1 MLKREKTNGKVLPP
15 QRCPHRPAAPPAG
28 AALPFISEPHRVARG
43 RGAPGEGTAERSGRG
58 AVRCGAECGA
68 VRGAAA
74 AERTAGRPRPA
85 QRRGLRG
92 GEGKESAPAVCRGGL
107 EGEGERGGGS
117 RSLHRRWLFSSGS
130 HPAFLPL
137 GTLLLARVWKLQ
149 APQPLPAHPSQT
161 EPRPAASQ
169 PRFPHWGCGDPRL
182 QPRSD
187 RRALVRAPC
196 GPTEGG
202 GGGCSPAPAPLSE
215 SG

>member
-68 VRGAAA
+68 VRCGGRRLRSAL
-74 AERTAGRPRPA
+74 RAGRA
-85 QRRGLRG
+85 QPSGGGCGGARGRSPHLQSAGGGWRG
-92 GEGKESAPAVCRGGL
+92 G
-107 EGEGERGGGS
+107 GERGGGS

-202 GGGCSPAPAPLSE
+202 GRGVQPGPCPFV
-215 SG
+215 